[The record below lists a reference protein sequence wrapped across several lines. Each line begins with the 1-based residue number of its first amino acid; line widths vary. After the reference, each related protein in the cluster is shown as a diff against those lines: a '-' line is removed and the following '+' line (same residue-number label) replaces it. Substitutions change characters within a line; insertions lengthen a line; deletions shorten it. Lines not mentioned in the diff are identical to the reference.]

1 MCAHV
6 CVGVRVGDRRY
17 CQQRSPS
24 AAVEAKS
31 ICWFLDVVK
40 KPEVIMQTG
49 QLKSRENQEGMKGE
63 DLGLGSQGSGITLL
77 ESGLKQLGPPPGPFF
92 PPFTTKERTFITLLW
107 FFFFLFLLFCF
118 STSCF
123 SCARFHVLA
132 ALVPGQ

>member
-31 ICWFLDVVK
+31 ICWFLDVVE

-49 QLKSRENQEGMKGE
+49 RPKSRENQGGMRGE
-63 DLGLGSQGSGITLL
+63 EEDWEPGKRDYTPGIRAKAARPSSWALL
-77 ESGLKQLGPPPGPFF
+77 S
-92 PPFTTKERTFITLLW
+92 TFYN
-107 FFFFLFLLFCF
+107 
-118 STSCF
+118 
-123 SCARFHVLA
+123 
-132 ALVPGQ
+132 